1 MWEVVS
7 SSIFMSEEEIRQLIA
22 SNARS
27 IQAMLE
33 QRETDKLLHE
43 EQMGEMRDNIL
54 RLARV
59 EEGLA
64 NMLSS
69 IDEDR
74 PTVLRRLMSI
84 ENKVDRMLEKDSG
97 RG

>member
-1 MWEVVS
+1 MKNKWTKDEMKGA
-7 SSIFMSEEEIRQLIA
+7 ILR
-22 SNARS
+22 
-27 IQAMLE
+27 
-33 QRETDKLLHE
+33 HE
-43 EQMGEMRDNIL
+43 EQMNEIRETNR

-84 ENKVDRMLEKDSG
+84 ENKVDRILERNNG
-97 RG
+97 Q

>member
-1 MWEVVS
+1 
-7 SSIFMSEEEIRQLIA
+7 
-22 SNARS
+22 
-27 IQAMLE
+27 MLE

-69 IDEDR
+69 IDGDR

-84 ENKVDRMLEKDSG
+84 TSGASVAIENKVDQMLEKNSG

>member
-1 MWEVVS
+1 
-7 SSIFMSEEEIRQLIA
+7 MSEEEIRQLIA
-22 SNARS
+22 SNARA

-43 EQMGEMRDNIL
+43 EQMSEMRNNIL

-74 PTVLRRLMSI
+74 PAVLRRLMSI